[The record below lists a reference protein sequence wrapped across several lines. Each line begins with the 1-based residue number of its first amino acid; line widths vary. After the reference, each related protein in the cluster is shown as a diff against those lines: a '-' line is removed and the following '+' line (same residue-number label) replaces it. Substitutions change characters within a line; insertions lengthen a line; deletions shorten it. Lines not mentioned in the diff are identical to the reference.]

1 MPWTSK
7 GQRLFDENDL
17 PGPAEKIA
25 LYYKGRELFLQNGYT
40 DIGMDHFALP
50 NDELYKAHQEG
61 RMHRNFM
68 GYTTQNTSMLLGLG
82 VSSISDT
89 GSAFAQNNKTIHNY
103 YEMIRAGELAV
114 EKGYFLSEE
123 DVAFR
128 KYILNLICKG
138 FVRFAPEHQLL
149 IEKRSAEKLEDL
161 ENDGL
166 IELNGF
172 ESIKVTARGR
182 NFIRNICS
190 AIDQYQLGKMETK
203 FSKAI

>member
-1 MPWTSK
+1 
-7 GQRLFDENDL
+7 
-17 PGPAEKIA
+17 
-25 LYYKGRELFLQNGYT
+25 
-40 DIGMDHFALP
+40 
-50 NDELYKAHQEG
+50 
-61 RMHRNFM
+61 
-68 GYTTQNTSMLLGLG
+68 LG

-114 EKGYFLSEE
+114 DKGYFLSEE

-138 FVRFAPEHQLL
+138 FVRFAPGHQIL
-149 IEKRSAEKLEDL
+149 IEERSAEKLEDL

-190 AIDQYQLGKMETK
+190 AIDQYQLGKQETK